1 MKKKK
6 RYTERP
12 EIKKNNRNRRNR
24 KREFMKNPG
33 LQVAKSTMVSG

>member
-6 RYTERP
+6 RGT
-12 EIKKNNRNRRNR
+12 EIKKNNRNGRNR

-33 LQVAKSTMVSG
+33 LQVAKSIMVSG